1 MTVQVEIATVALIAR
16 LEEEAAGRHRFSQ
29 EDPYFTFEEGRKYLK
44 VIYNSYGSRSVHAFV
59 DKVSGDLYKAA
70 SWNAPAK
77 GIRYN
82 LLNNPPANVDP
93 NGSYLYR

>member
-44 VIYNSYGSRSVHAFV
+44 VIYNSYGSR
-59 DKVSGDLYKAA
+59 
-70 SWNAPAK
+70 
-77 GIRYN
+77 I
-82 LLNNPPANVDP
+82 
-93 NGSYLYR
+93 